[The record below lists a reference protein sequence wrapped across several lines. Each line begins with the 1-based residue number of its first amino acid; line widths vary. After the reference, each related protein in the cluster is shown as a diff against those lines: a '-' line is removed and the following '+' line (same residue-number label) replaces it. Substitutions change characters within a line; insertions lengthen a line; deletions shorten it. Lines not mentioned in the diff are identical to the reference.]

1 MNALKE
7 WATVV
12 KGLEEGIQTVIL
24 RKGGILETA
33 SGFNIE
39 TKKFFLFP
47 TWEHQETKHMKPE
60 FHNFLNEVLEKKP
73 NEGFNKICSYAEVL
87 YEKDI
92 ESSETI
98 NQLSSFHVW
107 SDSYI
112 QERKNWMPEKPM
124 KAVFLKTMKIPEF
137 DLPLE
142 PEFSGCKSWI
152 ELNSNFQEGESALSD
167 NEVER
172 KLDEFKEIVG

>member
-1 MNALKE
+1 MDALKE

-12 KGLEEGIQTVIL
+12 KALEQGKQTVIL

-47 TWEHQETKHMKPE
+47 TWEHQEIKYVKPE

-73 NEGFNKICSYAEVL
+73 GVGFNKISSYAEVL

-92 ESSETI
+92 GSSKTI
-98 NQLSSFHVW
+98 EELLSFHIW

-112 QERKNWMPEKPM
+112 EERRNWMPEKPM
-124 KAVFLKTMKIPEF
+124 KAVFLKTVKIPEF
-137 DLPLE
+137 NLALK

-152 ELNSNFQEGESALSD
+152 ELNSIFEEGETALKD
-167 NEVER
+167 NEIDE
-172 KLDEFKEIVG
+172 KLEEFKEIVN